1 MTMTDACGYAVTLDD
16 AAARDAWNACVT
28 AFLAHGA
35 STPQHLG
42 ATLAACPGFAM
53 GHATMGFFQLLLGR
67 RETVAAAR
75 AALARAQAAADA
87 GGADA
92 RERLFVAALETALS
106 GRLSAAADQLDA
118 LLLRWPR
125 DSLAMKLGHAIR
137 FVLGDAAGM
146 RRSVEAVADAFRDHP
161 HAGYA
166 AGCHAFALEET
177 AAYDAAEARGRA
189 GLALAPDDA
198 WGLHAVA
205 HVYEMTARPDD
216 GVRLLV
222 GATGQWA
229 HCNNF
234 GGHVWWH
241 LALFHL
247 DRGATGPALALYDSK
262 VRETKTDDYRD
273 IANAASLLARLEIE
287 DVAVGARWDEL
298 AALAS
303 GRVGDGGNVFADL
316 HYLMAL
322 NGAGRTAEGALLA
335 ERLALRDAA
344 GAGDMA
350 QAAAEAGVPA
360 ARGLCAFAAGA
371 HRAAYSQLMQA
382 WRVLPRI
389 GGSHAQRDVFMRL
402 MVEAA
407 MRGGLYDEAEAA
419 LGART
424 RNRRGVDPYTARRRD
439 EIAALRMAAGAGQGA
454 GQGASQGASQRAD
467 NAASGASPL
476 HA

>member
-1 MTMTDACGYAVTLDD
+1 MTDTDAFGYAVTLDD
-16 AAARDAWNACVT
+16 AGARAAWDACLT

-42 ATLAACPGFAM
+42 AALTACPGFAM

-75 AALARAQAAADA
+75 AALERAQEAAAA

-92 RERLFVAALETALS
+92 RERLYVAALETALS
-106 GRLSAAADQLDA
+106 GRLFAAADQLDA
-118 LLLRWPR
+118 LLTRWPR
-125 DSLAMKLGHAIR
+125 DSLAMKLSHAIR
-137 FVLGDAAGM
+137 FVLGDAGGM
-146 RRSVEAVADAFRDHP
+146 RRSVEQVADAFRDHP

-177 AAYDAAEARGRA
+177 GAYDAAEARGRA

-205 HVYEMTARPDD
+205 HVYEMTARPED
-216 GVRLLV
+216 GVRLLI
-222 GATGQWA
+222 GATDRWA

-247 DRGATGPALALYDSK
+247 DRGATEPALALYDAK
-262 VRETKTDDYRD
+262 VREARTDDYRD

-287 DVAVGARWDEL
+287 GVAVGARWEEL
-298 AALAS
+298 AALACA
-303 GRVGDGGNVFADL
+303 RVEHGGNVFADL
-316 HYLMAL
+316 HYLIAL
-322 NGAGRTAEGALLA
+322 NAAGRTAEGRRLA
-335 ERLALRDAA
+335 ERMADADAA
-344 GAGDMA
+344 APGDIAGI
-350 QAAAEAGVPA
+350 AAEVGVPA
-360 ARGLCAFAAGA
+360 ARGLCAFAAGE
-371 HRAAYSQLMQA
+371 HRAAYSQLLQA
-382 WRVLPRI
+382 WRGLPRI

-407 MRGGLYDEAEAA
+407 MRGGLYAEAEAA
-419 LGART
+419 LNLRAA
-424 RNRRGVDPYTARRRD
+424 NRRGVDPYTRRRRD
-439 EIAALRMAAGAGQGA
+439 EIAALRMASAAGKDH
-454 GQGASQGASQRAD
+454 GASQRAD
-467 NAASGASPL
+467 AASPL

>member
-1 MTMTDACGYAVTLDD
+1 MTMTDACGYAVSLDD
-16 AAARDAWNACVT
+16 PAARDAWNACVA

-35 STPQHLG
+35 ATPQHLG
-42 ATLAACPGFAM
+42 AALAAAPGFAL
-53 GHATMGFFQLLLGR
+53 GHAAMGFFQLLLGR

-75 AALARAQAAADA
+75 EALARAQAAAHA

-92 RERLFVAALETALS
+92 RERAHVAALETALS
-106 GRLSAAADQLDA
+106 GRLFAAADQLDA
-118 LLLRWPR
+118 ILARWPR
-125 DSLAMKLGHAIR
+125 DSLAMKLSHAIR

-177 AAYDAAEARGRA
+177 AAYAEAEARGRE

-205 HVYEMTARPDD
+205 HVYEMTARPEN

-247 DRGATGPALALYDSK
+247 DRGATEPALALYDSR
-262 VRETKTDDYRD
+262 VRATRTDDYRD
-273 IANAASLLARLEIE
+273 IANAASLLARLQIE
-287 DVAVGARWDEL
+287 GVAVGARWEEL
-298 AALAS
+298 AALAA
-303 GRVGDGGNVFADL
+303 GRVEHGGNVFADL
-316 HYLMAL
+316 HYLLAL
-322 NGAGRTAEGALLA
+322 NGAGRTAEGLRLT
-335 ERLALRDAA
+335 ERLAAEAA

-350 QAAAEAGVPA
+350 GVAAEAGAPA
-360 ARGLCAFAAGA
+360 ARGLCAFAAGE
-371 HRAAYSQLMQA
+371 HRAAYRQLMQA

-407 MRGGLYDEAEAA
+407 MRGGLYAEAEAA
-419 LGART
+419 LTERA

-439 EIAALRMAAGAGQGA
+439 EIAALRIASGGGQG
-454 GQGASQGASQRAD
+454 GGQGASQRAET
-467 NAASGASPL
+467 APSPQ
-476 HA
+476 A